1 MGNETVEKTSPD
13 TIKKTGY
20 KSLKETSVIS
30 MLILLPVILFFGS
43 FLIGRYP
50 VSPLDVILA
59 LLPVKT
65 NLSPAIYTVVW
76 DIRLPRIIAAMIVG
90 AALSISGASF
100 QGTFQN
106 PLVSPDILG
115 VSAGAGFGAAL
126 AILLGSS
133 PVTIQIMAFLFGL
146 IAVSLTYFLSRNF
159 RGNKILMMVLGGIAI
174 AALFSAFT
182 SCIKYLADPNSKLP
196 EIVYWLMGSL
206 SAVNGSS
213 IMMIIIPISIG
224 FTALLLIRWRI
235 NVLSM
240 GDDEARAL
248 GVDTEKLRII
258 VIVCCTLLTAASV
271 SISGII
277 GWVGLVIPHVS
288 RMIVGPDHRKLLPA
302 TIALGAF
309 FLLLVDDVCR
319 TAVSIEIPLGILT
332 AIIGAPFFVYL
343 LNKGYGGWS

>member
-20 KSLKETSVIS
+20 KSIKETSVIS

-213 IMMIIIPISIG
+213 IMMIVIPISIG

-258 VIVCCTLLTAASV
+258 VIICCTLLTAASV

-277 GWVGLVIPHVS
+277 GWVGLVIPHVT
-288 RMIVGPDHRKLLPA
+288 RMIVGPDHKKLLPA

-343 LNKGYGGWS
+343 LNKGYEGWS